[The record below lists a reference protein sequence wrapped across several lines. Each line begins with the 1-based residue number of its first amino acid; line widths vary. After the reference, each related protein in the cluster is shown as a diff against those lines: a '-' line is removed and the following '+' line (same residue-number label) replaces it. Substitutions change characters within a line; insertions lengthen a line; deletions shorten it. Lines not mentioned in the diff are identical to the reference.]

1 MNIATKFKDNIK
13 DLWGYNYPYSAIE
26 KELRNFSI
34 RNNKATSKTYSESD
48 TIDIAM
54 LTLNR
59 LEDTKRT
66 LDSLYKT
73 TLPFNLIIIDQKSD
87 DGTREF
93 LQEFARRHGNVSLQL
108 LQENLGVSG
117 GRAKAAALA
126 TSKYLAFIDNDMVFM
141 PGYFENL
148 YKAIKEENV
157 AGVLAKCVLPNR
169 KIEVN
174 TPTLIIK
181 DGWAIFSD
189 EDREKR
195 YDDPST
201 LDTAECKWIPM
212 GVSIWKTKILKEIPI
227 DAELIGAY
235 EDNDYTYRVSQAGYL
250 LKNCPSSIVMHIK
263 AEFVPG
269 AMHDKNYTQGRFN
282 KDKLQ
287 SAAKRFYQKHHLYLA
302 FGDIE
307 GSCRYLGFDNIDSY
321 KEFIKS

>member
-1 MNIATKFKDNIK
+1 MKIIGKVKDIIK
-13 DLWGYNYPYSAIE
+13 AQVGLNYPYTAIQ
-26 KELRNFSI
+26 KELASFALKNYGFP
-34 RNNKATSKTYSESD
+34 NKKYSVLD
-48 TIDIAM
+48 QIDIAM

-59 LEDTKRT
+59 LQDTKRT
-66 LDSLYKT
+66 LESLYKT

-93 LQEFARRHGNVSLQL
+93 LQEFAKQHEKVNLQL

-117 GRAKAAALA
+117 GRAKAAELA
-126 TSKYLAFIDNDMVFM
+126 TSEYLAFVDNDMIFM

-148 YKAIKEENV
+148 YEAIKEENV

-174 TPTLIIK
+174 TPTLEVK

-189 EDREKR
+189 EDRMKR

-201 LDTAECKWIPM
+201 FDTVETKWIPM
-212 GVSIWKTKILKEIPI
+212 GVSIWKTKVLKEIPI

-235 EDNDYTYRVSQAGYL
+235 EDNDYTYRVSQAGYV

-269 AMHDKNYTQGRFN
+269 AMQDKNYTQGRFN
-282 KDKLQ
+282 PEKLQ
-287 SAAKRFYQKHHLYLA
+287 FAAKHFYKKHHLFLA

-307 GSCRYLGFDNIDSY
+307 GSCKYLGFNSPDEY
-321 KEFIKS
+321 MKFIQS